1 MSGEP
6 DWPPPG
12 WSQQDCD
19 RMVGITYRNLCE
31 QIADGHVDNPATAL
45 ADLDRLWQGRSTYWM
60 TPTLAMPDD
69 DDWLTDRE
77 VAQWVGCRPASVRM
91 WATRARQGGDGVIPV
106 NGRYRWGDV
115 QAYRQRMNQ
124 RRQGRTDG

>member
-1 MSGEP
+1 MTGDV

-12 WSQQDCD
+12 WTQRDCD
-19 RMVGITYRNLCE
+19 RMVAVTYRNLCE
-31 QIADGHVDNPATAL
+31 RISAGQEANPEAAL
-45 ADLDRLWQGRSTYWM
+45 AELDRLWQNRSVLWM
-60 TPTLAMPDD
+60 TPTLAMPGD
-69 DDWLTDRE
+69 DDWLTAEE

-91 WATRARQGGDGVIPV
+91 WASRARRGRDGVVPV

-124 RRQGRTDG
+124 RRQGRA